1 MKEKSYINKTYSI
14 DAINAEALRI
24 WAFENNEK
32 YSQILN
38 RLIEEN
44 CPKEIMDRAK
54 KNSKTDSNT

>member
-1 MKEKSYINKTYSI
+1 MTEKACVNKTYSI
-14 DAINAEALRI
+14 DTVNAEALRI

-44 CPKEIMDRAK
+44 CPKEIMRKAE
-54 KNSKTDSNT
+54 KT